1 MKEMMMFKRSV
12 IAMACIFALSACG
25 GGGGGSPDV
34 KSADT
39 LSKPAAPVVA
49 EDVEEEVLPKEK
61 KDEEAVGGAPQA
73 DTQDTTAGKG
83 GQDMAAVSEENT
95 GNGGAATTDKPKNE
109 DEGAQNDMPQNAAD
123 TDSFTPNH
131 TPASNMPAGNMENQA
146 PDNGESA
153 QPANQPDMA
162 NAADGMQG
170 DDPSAGGQN
179 AGNTAAAE
187 SANQTGNNQP
197 AGSSDSAPAS
207 NPAPANGGSN
217 FGRVDLA
224 NGIKLDSGSENVT
237 LTHCKDKVCGSDF
250 LDEEAPSKSEFES
263 LSDEKKI
270 EKYKKDGEKFT
281 NLVATEVQ
289 ANGVNKYVIIYKDKS
304 ASSSSARFRR
314 SARLRRSLPAEM
326 PLIPVNQ
333 ADTLIVDGEAVSLTG
348 HSGNIFAPEGNYRY
362 LTYGA
367 EKLSGGSYA
376 LRVQGEPAKGE
387 MLAGTAVYNGE
398 VLHFHTEN
406 GRPYPTR
413 GRFAA
418 KVDFGS
424 KSVDGIID
432 SGDDLHMGTQK
443 FKAAIDGNGFKGTWT
458 ENGSGDVSGRFYGP
472 GGEEVAGKYSYRP
485 TDAEKGGFGVFAG
498 KKEQD

>member
-1 MKEMMMFKRSV
+1 MFKRSV

-25 GGGGGSPDV
+25 GGGGSPDV
-34 KSADT
+34 KWADT
-39 LSKPAAPVVA
+39 LSKPAAPVVSEKETEA
-49 EDVEEEVLPKEK
+49 KED
-61 KDEEAVGGAPQA
+61 APQA
-73 DTQDTTAGKG
+73 GSQGQGEPSTQG
-83 GQDMAAVSEENT
+83 GQDMAAVSAENT
-95 GNGGAATTDKPKNE
+95 GNGGAATADNPKNE
-109 DEGAQNDMPQNAAD
+109 DEVAQNDMPQNAAG
-123 TDSFTPNH
+123 TDSSTPNH
-131 TPASNMPAGNMENQA
+131 TPDPNMPAGNMENQ
-146 PDNGESA
+146 
-153 QPANQPDMA
+153 PDMA
-162 NAADGMQG
+162 NTADGMQG
-170 DDPSAGGQN
+170 DDPSAGEN
-179 AGNTAAAE
+179 AGNTASAE
-187 SANQTGNNQP
+187 SANQTGNNQS
-197 AGSSDSAPAS
+197 AVSSDSAPAS
-207 NPAPANGGSN
+207 NSAHTNSGDD
-217 FGRVDLA
+217 FGRT
-224 NGIKLDSGSENVT
+224 NVGNSVVIDGPSQNIT
-237 LTHCKDKVCGSDF
+237 LTHCKGDSCNDDN
-250 LDEEAPSKSEFES
+250 LLYEEAPSKLEFES

-281 NLVATEVQ
+281 GLVAIKVEN
-289 ANGVNKYVIIYKDKS
+289 NGLNKYTIIYQ
-304 ASSSSARFRR
+304 AQPTR
-314 SARLRRSLPAEM
+314 SARSRRSLPTEM

-406 GRPYPTR
+406 GRSYPTR

-443 FKAAIDGNGFKGTWT
+443 FKAVIDGNGFKGNWT
-458 ENGSGDVSGRFYGP
+458 ENGGGDVSGRFYGP
-472 GGEEVAGKYSYRP
+472 AGEEVAGKYSYRP

>member
-1 MKEMMMFKRSV
+1 
-12 IAMACIFALSACG
+12 
-25 GGGGGSPDV
+25 
-34 KSADT
+34 
-39 LSKPAAPVVA
+39 
-49 EDVEEEVLPKEK
+49 
-61 KDEEAVGGAPQA
+61 
-73 DTQDTTAGKG
+73 
-83 GQDMAAVSEENT
+83 
-95 GNGGAATTDKPKNE
+95 
-109 DEGAQNDMPQNAAD
+109 
-123 TDSFTPNH
+123 
-131 TPASNMPAGNMENQA
+131 
-146 PDNGESA
+146 
-153 QPANQPDMA
+153 
-162 NAADGMQG
+162 
-170 DDPSAGGQN
+170 
-179 AGNTAAAE
+179 
-187 SANQTGNNQP
+187 
-197 AGSSDSAPAS
+197 
-207 NPAPANGGSN
+207 
-217 FGRVDLA
+217 
-224 NGIKLDSGSENVT
+224 
-237 LTHCKDKVCGSDF
+237 
-250 LDEEAPSKSEFES
+250 
-263 LSDEKKI
+263 
-270 EKYKKDGEKFT
+270 
-281 NLVATEVQ
+281 
-289 ANGVNKYVIIYKDKS
+289 
-304 ASSSSARFRR
+304 
-314 SARLRRSLPAEM
+314 M
-326 PLIPVNQ
+326 PLIPINQ

-406 GRPYPTR
+406 GRSYPTK

-458 ENGSGDVSGRFYGP
+458 ENGGGDVSGRFYGP

>member
-1 MKEMMMFKRSV
+1 MFKRSV
-12 IAMACIFALSACG
+12 IAMACIVALSACG

-39 LSKPAAPVVA
+39 PSKPAAPVVA
-49 EDVEEEVLPKEK
+49 EKETEVKE
-61 KDEEAVGGAPQA
+61 DAPQA
-73 DTQDTTAGKG
+73 GSQGQGAPSTQGS
-83 GQDMAAVSEENT
+83 QDMAAVSAENT
-95 GNGGAATTDKPKNE
+95 GNGGSATTDKPKNE
-109 DEGAQNDMPQNAAD
+109 DEGPQNDMPQN
-123 TDSFTPNH
+123 
-131 TPASNMPAGNMENQA
+131 
-146 PDNGESA
+146 
-153 QPANQPDMA
+153 
-162 NAADGMQG
+162 
-170 DDPSAGGQN
+170 
-179 AGNTAAAE
+179 AAE
-187 SANQTGNNQP
+187 SANQTGNNQS

-207 NPAPANGGSN
+207 NPAPANGGGD
-217 FGRVDLA
+217 FGRT
-224 NGIKLDSGSENVT
+224 NVGNSVVIDGPSQNIT
-237 LTHCKDKVCGSDF
+237 LTHCKGDSCDGDNL
-250 LDEEAPSKSEFES
+250 LDEEAPSKSEFDNLSES
-263 LSDEKKI
+263 ERM
-270 EKYKKDGEKFT
+270 EKYKKDGKSDKFT
-281 NLVATEVQ
+281 GFVADKLQMKGTNQ
-289 ANGVNKYVIIYKDKS
+289 YIIFYKPKTT
-304 ASSSSARFRR
+304 SSARFRR
-314 SARLRRSLPAEM
+314 SARSRRSLPAEM

-406 GRPYPTR
+406 GRPYPSR

-458 ENGSGDVSGRFYGP
+458 ENGGGDVSGRFYGP
-472 GGEEVAGKYSYRP
+472 AGEEVAGKYSYRP

>member
-1 MKEMMMFKRSV
+1 MFERSV

-49 EDVEEEVLPKEK
+49 EKETEVKE
-61 KDEEAVGGAPQA
+61 DAPQA
-73 DTQDTTAGKG
+73 GSQGQGAPSTQGS
-83 GQDMAAVSEENT
+83 QDMAAVSAENT

-109 DEGAQNDMPQNAAD
+109 DEGPQNDMPQN
-123 TDSFTPNH
+123 S
-131 TPASNMPAGNMENQA
+131 S
-146 PDNGESA
+146 
-153 QPANQPDMA
+153 
-162 NAADGMQG
+162 
-170 DDPSAGGQN
+170 
-179 AGNTAAAE
+179 E

-197 AGSSDSAPAS
+197 ADSSDSAPAS

-224 NGIKLDSGSENVT
+224 NGVLIDGPSQNIT
-237 LTHCKDKVCGSDF
+237 LTHCKGDSCNGDNL
-250 LDEEAPSKSEFES
+250 LDEEAPSKSEFENLNES
-263 LSDEKKI
+263 ERI
-270 EKYKKDGEKFT
+270 EKYKKDGKSDKFT
-281 NLVATEVQ
+281 NLVATAVQ
-289 ANGVNKYVIIYKDKS
+289 ANGTNKYVIIYKDKS
-304 ASSSSARFRR
+304 TSSARVRR
-314 SARLRRSLPAEM
+314 SARSRRSLPAEM

-376 LRVQGEPAKGE
+376 LSVQGEPAKGE

-406 GRPYPTR
+406 GRSYPTK

-432 SGDDLHMGTQK
+432 SGDDLHMGKQK

-458 ENGSGDVSGRFYGP
+458 ENGGGDVSGRFYGP
-472 GGEEVAGKYSYRP
+472 AGEEVAGKYSYRP

>member
-1 MKEMMMFKRSV
+1 MFKRSV
-12 IAMACIFALSACG
+12 IAMACIVALSACG

-39 LSKPAAPVVA
+39 PSKPAAPVVA
-49 EDVEEEVLPKEK
+49 EKET
-61 KDEEAVGGAPQA
+61 EAKEDAPQA
-73 DTQDTTAGKG
+73 GSQGQGAPSTQGS
-83 GQDMAAVSEENT
+83 QDMAAVSAENT

-109 DEGAQNDMPQNAAD
+109 DEGPQNDMPQN
-123 TDSFTPNH
+123 
-131 TPASNMPAGNMENQA
+131 
-146 PDNGESA
+146 
-153 QPANQPDMA
+153 
-162 NAADGMQG
+162 
-170 DDPSAGGQN
+170 
-179 AGNTAAAE
+179 AAE

-197 AGSSDSAPAS
+197 AGSSDSSPAS
-207 NPAPANGGSN
+207 NPASANGGSN

-224 NGIKLDSGSENVT
+224 NGVLIDGPSQNIT
-237 LTHCKDKVCGSDF
+237 LTHCKGDSCNGDNL
-250 LDEEAPSKSEFES
+250 LDEEAPSKSEFEK
-263 LSDEKKI
+263 LSESERM
-270 EKYKKDGEKFT
+270 EKYKKDGKDKFVG
-281 NLVATEVQ
+281 LVATTVKMERT
-289 ANGVNKYVIIYKDKS
+289 NKYIIFYTDKPPT
-304 ASSSSARFRR
+304 R
-314 SARLRRSLPAEM
+314 SARSRRSLPIEM

-398 VLHFHTEN
+398 VLHFHMEN
-406 GRPYPTR
+406 GRPSPFR

-418 KVDFGS
+418 KVDFVS

-443 FKAAIDGNGFKGTWT
+443 FKAVIDGNGFKGTWT
-458 ENGSGDVSGRFYGP
+458 ENGGGDVSGRFYGP
-472 GGEEVAGKYSYRP
+472 AGEEVAGKYSYRP

-498 KKEQD
+498 KKGQD

>member
-1 MKEMMMFKRSV
+1 
-12 IAMACIFALSACG
+12 
-25 GGGGGSPDV
+25 
-34 KSADT
+34 
-39 LSKPAAPVVA
+39 
-49 EDVEEEVLPKEK
+49 
-61 KDEEAVGGAPQA
+61 
-73 DTQDTTAGKG
+73 
-83 GQDMAAVSEENT
+83 MAAVSEENT
-95 GNGGAATTDKPKNE
+95 GNGGAATADNPKNE
-109 DEGAQNDMPQNAAD
+109 DEGAQDDMPQKAAD
-123 TDSFTPNH
+123 TDSLTPNH
-131 TPASNMPAGNMENQA
+131 TPAPNMPAGNMENQ
-146 PDNGESA
+146 
-153 QPANQPDMA
+153 PDMA
-162 NAADGMQG
+162 NTADGIQG
-170 DDPSAGGQN
+170 DGPSAGEN
-179 AGNTAAAE
+179 AGNTASAE
-187 SANQTGNNQP
+187 SANQTGNNQS
-197 AGSSDSAPAS
+197 AGSLDSAPAS
-207 NPAPANGGSN
+207 NSAHTNSGGD
-217 FGRVDLA
+217 FGRTNVA
-224 NGIKLDSGSENVT
+224 NGIKLDGGSENVT

-250 LDEEAPSKSEFES
+250 LDEEAPSKSEFEN
-263 LSDEKKI
+263 LSDEEKI
-270 EKYKKDGEKFT
+270 KRYKKDGKNFT
-281 NLVATEVQ
+281 GLVATKVEKK
-289 ANGVNKYVIIYKDKS
+289 GVNKYVIIYTDKTPT
-304 ASSSSARFRR
+304 R
-314 SARLRRSLPAEM
+314 SARSRRSLSEEM

-406 GRPYPTR
+406 GRSYPTR

-458 ENGSGDVSGRFYGP
+458 ENGGGDVSGKFYGP
-472 GGEEVAGKYSYRP
+472 AGEEVAGKYSYRP

>member
-1 MKEMMMFKRSV
+1 MFKRSV

-39 LSKPAAPVVA
+39 LSKPAVPVVA
-49 EDVEEEVLPKEK
+49 EDAGEEVLPKEK

-73 DTQDTTAGKG
+73 DTQDATAGEG
-83 GQDMAAVSEENT
+83 SQDMAAVSAENT

-109 DEGAQNDMPQNAAD
+109 DAGAQNDMPQNAAD
-123 TDSFTPNH
+123 TDSLTPNY
-131 TPASNMPAGNMENQA
+131 TTAPNMPAVDMGNQA
-146 PDNGESA
+146 PDSGESA

-162 NAADGMQG
+162 NAADGIQG
-170 DDPSAGGQN
+170 DDPSVGEN
-179 AGNTAAAE
+179 AGNTADQAE
-187 SANQTGNNQP
+187 NQAENNQVG
-197 AGSSDSAPAS
+197 GSQNPAS
-207 NPAPANGGSN
+207 STNPNATNGGGD
-217 FGRVDLA
+217 FGRT
-224 NGIKLDSGSENVT
+224 NVGNSVVIDGPSQNIT
-237 LTHCKDKVCGSDF
+237 LTHCKGDSCNDDN
-250 LDEEAPSKSEFES
+250 LLYEEAPSKSEFES
-263 LSDEKKI
+263 LNDSGRID
-270 EKYKKDGEKFT
+270 KYKKDGQDKFT
-281 NLVATEVQ
+281 NLVATKVEKK
-289 ANGVNKYVIIYKDKS
+289 GLNKYVIFYTDTPPTR
-304 ASSSSARFRR
+304 SARSR
-314 SARLRRSLPAEM
+314 RLRRSLPAEM

-362 LTYGA
+362 LTYRA

-406 GRPYPTR
+406 GRPYPSG

-432 SGDDLHMGTQK
+432 SGDDLHMGMQK

-458 ENGSGDVSGRFYGP
+458 ENGGGDVSGRFYGP
-472 GGEEVAGKYSYRP
+472 AGEEVAGKYSYRP

>member
-1 MKEMMMFKRSV
+1 MFERSV

-49 EDVEEEVLPKEK
+49 EKETEVKE
-61 KDEEAVGGAPQA
+61 DAPQA
-73 DTQDTTAGKG
+73 GSQGQGAPSTQGS
-83 GQDMAAVSEENT
+83 QDMAAVSAENT

-109 DEGAQNDMPQNAAD
+109 DEGPQNDMPQN
-123 TDSFTPNH
+123 S
-131 TPASNMPAGNMENQA
+131 
-146 PDNGESA
+146 
-153 QPANQPDMA
+153 
-162 NAADGMQG
+162 
-170 DDPSAGGQN
+170 
-179 AGNTAAAE
+179 AE
-187 SANQTGNNQP
+187 SANQTGNTHP
-197 AGSSDSAPAS
+197 ADSSDSAPAS

-224 NGIKLDSGSENVT
+224 NGVLIDGPSQNIT
-237 LTHCKDKVCGSDF
+237 LTHCKGDSCNGDNL
-250 LDEEAPSKSEFES
+250 LDEEAPSKSEFENLNES
-263 LSDEKKI
+263 ERI
-270 EKYKKDGEKFT
+270 EKYKKDGKSDKFT
-281 NLVATEVQ
+281 NLVATAVQ
-289 ANGVNKYVIIYKDKS
+289 ANGTNKYVIIYKDKS

-314 SARLRRSLPAEM
+314 SARSRRSLPAEM

-367 EKLSGGSYA
+367 EKLPGGSYA

-458 ENGSGDVSGRFYGP
+458 ENGGGDVSGRFYGP
-472 GGEEVAGKYSYRP
+472 AGEEVAGKYSYRP

>member
-1 MKEMMMFKRSV
+1 MFKRSV

-39 LSKPAAPVVA
+39 PSKPASPVVSEKETGA
-49 EDVEEEVLPKEK
+49 KED
-61 KDEEAVGGAPQA
+61 APQA
-73 DTQDTTAGKG
+73 GSQ
-83 GQDMAAVSEENT
+83 GQGAPSAQGSQNMAAVSEENT
-95 GNGGAATTDKPKNE
+95 GNGGAATADNPKNK
-109 DEGAQNDMPQNAAD
+109 DEEAQDDMPQNTAD
-123 TDSFTPNH
+123 TDSLTPNH
-131 TPASNMPAGNMENQA
+131 TPAPNMPAGNMENQA
-146 PDNGESA
+146 PDAGESA

-162 NAADGMQG
+162 NAADGIQG
-170 DDPSAGGQN
+170 DDPSAGGEN

-187 SANQTGNNQP
+187 SANQTGNNH
-197 AGSSDSAPAS
+197 SDSAPAS

-224 NGIKLDSGSENVT
+224 NGIKLDGGSENVT

-250 LDEEAPSKSEFES
+250 LAEEAPSKSEFES
-263 LSDEKKI
+263 LDDSGRI
-270 EKYKKDGEKFT
+270 NKYKKDGQDKFT
-281 NLVATEVQ
+281 NLVATEVK
-289 ANGVNKYVIIYKDKS
+289 ANGTNKYVIIYKDKS
-304 ASSSSARFRR
+304 TSSARVRR
-314 SARLRRSLPAEM
+314 SARSRRSLSAEM

-348 HSGNIFAPEGNYRY
+348 HPGNIFAPEGNYRY

-367 EKLSGGSYA
+367 EKLPGGSYA
-376 LRVQGEPAKGE
+376 LRVQGEPSKGE
-387 MLAGTAVYNGE
+387 MLAGAAVYNGE

>member
-1 MKEMMMFKRSV
+1 MFKRSV

-39 LSKPAAPVVA
+39 LSKPAVPVVSEKETEA
-49 EDVEEEVLPKEK
+49 KED
-61 KDEEAVGGAPQA
+61 APQA
-73 DTQDTTAGKG
+73 GSQGQGAPSAQGS
-83 GQDMAAVSEENT
+83 QDMAAVSEENT
-95 GNGGAATTDKPKNE
+95 GNGGAATADNPKNE
-109 DEGAQNDMPQNAAD
+109 DEGAQDDMPQKAAD
-123 TDSFTPNH
+123 TDSLTPNH
-131 TPASNMPAGNMENQA
+131 TPAPNMPAGNME
-146 PDNGESA
+146 
-153 QPANQPDMA
+153 NQPDMA

-179 AGNTAAAE
+179 AGNTAAQG
-187 SANQTGNNQP
+187 ANQAGNNQA
-197 AGSSDSAPAS
+197 AGSSDPIPAS
-207 NPAPANGGSN
+207 NPATTNSGGD
-217 FGRVDLA
+217 FGRTNVA
-224 NGIKLDSGSENVT
+224 NGIKLDGPSQNIT
-237 LTHCKDKVCGSDF
+237 LTHCKDTVCGSNF
-250 LDEEAPSKSEFES
+250 LAEEAPSKSEFES
-263 LSDEKKI
+263 LDDSRRI
-270 EKYKKDGEKFT
+270 NKYKKDGQDKFT
-281 NLVATEVQ
+281 NLVATEVK
-289 ANGVNKYVIIYKDKS
+289 ANGTNKYVIIYKDKS
-304 ASSSSARFRR
+304 TSSAQFRR
-314 SARLRRSLPAEM
+314 SARSRRSLPAEM

-367 EKLSGGSYA
+367 EKLPGGSYA

-406 GRPYPTR
+406 GRSYPTK

-458 ENGSGDVSGRFYGP
+458 ENGGGDVSGRFYGP
-472 GGEEVAGKYSYRP
+472 AGEEVAGKYSYRP

>member
-1 MKEMMMFKRSV
+1 MFKRSV

-39 LSKPAAPVVA
+39 PSKPAVPVVA
-49 EDVEEEVLPKEK
+49 EDAGEEVLPKEK

-73 DTQDTTAGKG
+73 DTQDATAGEG
-83 GQDMAAVSEENT
+83 SQDMAAVSAENT

-109 DEGAQNDMPQNAAD
+109 DAGAQNDMPQNAAD
-123 TDSFTPNH
+123 TDSLTPNY
-131 TPASNMPAGNMENQA
+131 TTAPNMPAVDMGNQA
-146 PDNGESA
+146 PDSGESA

-162 NAADGMQG
+162 NAADGIQG
-170 DDPSAGGQN
+170 DDPSVGEN
-179 AGNTAAAE
+179 AGNTADQAE
-187 SANQTGNNQP
+187 NQAENNQVG
-197 AGSSDSAPAS
+197 GSQNPAS
-207 NPAPANGGSN
+207 STNPNATNGGGD
-217 FGRVDLA
+217 FGRTNVA
-224 NGIKLDSGSENVT
+224 NGIKLDGPSQNIT
-237 LTHCKDKVCGSDF
+237 LTHCKDTVCGSNF
-250 LDEEAPSKSEFES
+250 LAEEAPSKSEFES
-263 LSDEKKI
+263 LDDSGRI
-270 EKYKKDGEKFT
+270 NKYKKDGQDKFT
-281 NLVATEVQ
+281 NLVATEVK
-289 ANGVNKYVIIYKDKS
+289 ANGTNKYVIIYKDKS
-304 ASSSSARFRR
+304 TSSARVRR
-314 SARLRRSLPAEM
+314 SARSRRSLPAEM

-367 EKLSGGSYA
+367 EKLPGGSYA
-376 LRVQGEPAKGE
+376 LRVQGEPSKGE

-406 GRPYPTR
+406 GRPSPSR

-432 SGDDLHMGTQK
+432 SGDGLHMGTQK

-458 ENGSGDVSGRFYGP
+458 ENGGGDVSGKFYGP
-472 GGEEVAGKYSYRP
+472 AGEEVAGKYSYRP

>member
-1 MKEMMMFKRSV
+1 MFKRSV
-12 IAMACIFALSACG
+12 IAMACIVALSACG

-39 LSKPAAPVVA
+39 PSKPAAPVVA
-49 EDVEEEVLPKEK
+49 EKETEVKEDVPQ
-61 KDEEAVGGAPQA
+61 AGSQGQGAPS
-73 DTQDTTAGKG
+73 TQGS
-83 GQDMAAVSEENT
+83 QDMAAVSAENT

-109 DEGAQNDMPQNAAD
+109 DEGPQNDMPQNA
-123 TDSFTPNH
+123 
-131 TPASNMPAGNMENQA
+131 
-146 PDNGESA
+146 
-153 QPANQPDMA
+153 
-162 NAADGMQG
+162 
-170 DDPSAGGQN
+170 
-179 AGNTAAAE
+179 GNTAAQGTNQAE
-187 SANQTGNNQP
+187 NNQVG
-197 AGSSDSAPAS
+197 GSQ
-207 NPAPANGGSN
+207 NPAPSSNPNATNGGN

-224 NGIKLDSGSENVT
+224 NGVLIDGPSQNIT
-237 LTHCKDKVCGSDF
+237 LTHCKSDSCNGDN
-250 LDEEAPSKSEFES
+250 LLSEEAPSKSEFEQ
-263 LSDEKKI
+263 LSDEDKI
-270 EKYKKDGEKFT
+270 KKYKKDGEKFT
-281 NLVATEVQ
+281 GLVADRLQMKGTNQ
-289 ANGVNKYVIIYKDKS
+289 YIIFYKPKTT
-304 ASSSSARFRR
+304 SSARFRR
-314 SARLRRSLPAEM
+314 SARSRRSLPAEM

-376 LRVQGEPAKGE
+376 LSVQGEPAKGE

-406 GRPYPTR
+406 GRPYPTK

-432 SGDDLHMGTQK
+432 SGDDLHMGKQK

-458 ENGSGDVSGRFYGP
+458 ENGGGDVSGRFYGP
-472 GGEEVAGKYSYRP
+472 AGEEVAGKYSYRP

>member
-1 MKEMMMFKRSV
+1 MFKRSV

-39 LSKPAAPVVA
+39 LSKPAAPVVSEKETEA
-49 EDVEEEVLPKEK
+49 KED
-61 KDEEAVGGAPQA
+61 APQA
-73 DTQDTTAGKG
+73 GSQGQGAPSAQGS
-83 GQDMAAVSEENT
+83 QDMAAVSEENT
-95 GNGGAATTDKPKNE
+95 GNGGAATADNPKNE
-109 DEGAQNDMPQNAAD
+109 DEGAQDDMPQKAAG
-123 TDSFTPNH
+123 TDSSTPNH
-131 TPASNMPAGNMENQA
+131 TPAPNMPAGNMENQ
-146 PDNGESA
+146 
-153 QPANQPDMA
+153 PDMA
-162 NAADGMQG
+162 NTADRMQG
-170 DDPSAGGQN
+170 DDPSAGEN
-179 AGNTAAAE
+179 AGNTAAQG
-187 SANQTGNNQP
+187 ANQAENNQA

-207 NPAPANGGSN
+207 NPAPANGGSD
-217 FGRVDLA
+217 FGRT
-224 NGIKLDSGSENVT
+224 NVGNSVVIDGPSQNIT
-237 LTHCKDKVCGSDF
+237 LTHCKGDPCNGDNL
-250 LDEEAPSKSEFES
+250 LDEEAPSKSEFEKLNES
-263 LSDEKKI
+263 ERI
-270 EKYKKDGEKFT
+270 EKYKKDGKDKFVG
-281 NLVATEVQ
+281 LVATTVKME
-289 ANGVNKYVIIYKDKS
+289 GTNKYIIFYTDKPPT
-304 ASSSSARFRR
+304 R
-314 SARLRRSLPAEM
+314 SARSRRSLPAEM

-367 EKLSGGSYA
+367 EKLPGGSYA

-406 GRPYPTR
+406 GRSYPTK

-472 GGEEVAGKYSYRP
+472 SGEEVAGKYSYRP

>member
-1 MKEMMMFKRSV
+1 MFERSV

-34 KSADT
+34 KLADT
-39 LSKPAAPVVA
+39 PSKPAAPVVA
-49 EDVEEEVLPKEK
+49 EKETEVKE
-61 KDEEAVGGAPQA
+61 DAPQA
-73 DTQDTTAGKG
+73 GSQGQGAPSTQGS
-83 GQDMAAVSEENT
+83 QDMAAVSAENT
-95 GNGGAATTDKPKNE
+95 GNGGSATTDKPKNE

-123 TDSFTPNH
+123 TDSLTPDH
-131 TPASNMPAGNMENQA
+131 TTAPNMPAGDMGNQA

-170 DDPSAGGQN
+170 DNPSAGGEN

-197 AGSSDSAPAS
+197 AGSSDSTPAS
-207 NPAPANGGSN
+207 NPAPTNGGGDFGRTNVANGVLIDGPSQN
-217 FGRVDLA
+217 
-224 NGIKLDSGSENVT
+224 IT
-237 LTHCKDKVCGSDF
+237 LTHCKGDSCSGDNL
-250 LDEEAPSKSEFES
+250 LDEEAPSKSEFEK
-263 LSDEKKI
+263 LSDADKI
-270 EKYKKDGEKFT
+270 NNYKKDGKNNNKFVG
-281 NLVATEVQ
+281 LVADRVKKDGT
-289 ANGVNKYVIIYKDKS
+289 NKYIIFYTDNPPT
-304 ASSSSARFRR
+304 R
-314 SARLRRSLPAEM
+314 SARSRRSRRSLPAEM

-367 EKLSGGSYA
+367 EKLPGGSYA

-387 MLAGTAVYNGE
+387 MLAGAAVYNGE

-458 ENGSGDVSGRFYGP
+458 ENGSGDVSGKFYGP
-472 GGEEVAGKYSYRP
+472 AGEEVAGKYSYRP

>member
-1 MKEMMMFKRSV
+1 MFKRSV
-12 IAMACIFALSACG
+12 IAMACIVALSACG

-39 LSKPAAPVVA
+39 LSKPAAPVVT
-49 EDVEEEVLPKEK
+49 EDVGEEVLPKEK
-61 KDEEAVGGAPQA
+61 KDEEAVSGAPQA
-73 DTQDTTAGKG
+73 DTQDATAGKG
-83 GQDMAAVSEENT
+83 GQDMAAVSAENT

-109 DEGAQNDMPQNAAD
+109 DEGPQNDMPQNA
-123 TDSFTPNH
+123 
-131 TPASNMPAGNMENQA
+131 
-146 PDNGESA
+146 
-153 QPANQPDMA
+153 
-162 NAADGMQG
+162 
-170 DDPSAGGQN
+170 
-179 AGNTAAAE
+179 GNTAAQGTNQAE
-187 SANQTGNNQP
+187 NNQVG
-197 AGSSDSAPAS
+197 GSQ
-207 NPAPANGGSN
+207 NPAPSSNPNATNGGN

-224 NGIKLDSGSENVT
+224 NGVLIDGPSQNIT
-237 LTHCKDKVCGSDF
+237 LTHCKSDSCNGDN
-250 LDEEAPSKSEFES
+250 LLSEEAPSKSEFEQ
-263 LSDEKKI
+263 LSDEDKI
-270 EKYKKDGEKFT
+270 KKYKKDGEKFT
-281 NLVATEVQ
+281 GLVADRLQMKGTNQ
-289 ANGVNKYVIIYKDKS
+289 YIIFYKPKTT
-304 ASSSSARFRR
+304 SSARFRR
-314 SARLRRSLPAEM
+314 SARSRRSLPAEM

-376 LRVQGEPAKGE
+376 LSVQGEPAKGE

-406 GRPYPTR
+406 GRSYPTK

-432 SGDDLHMGTQK
+432 SGDDLHMGKQK

-458 ENGSGDVSGRFYGP
+458 ENGGGDVSGRFYGP
-472 GGEEVAGKYSYRP
+472 AGEEVAGKYSYRP

>member
-1 MKEMMMFKRSV
+1 MFERSV

-49 EDVEEEVLPKEK
+49 EKETEVKE
-61 KDEEAVGGAPQA
+61 DAPQA
-73 DTQDTTAGKG
+73 GSQGQGAPSTQGS
-83 GQDMAAVSEENT
+83 QDMAAVSAENT

-109 DEGAQNDMPQNAAD
+109 DEGPQNDMLQN
-123 TDSFTPNH
+123 S
-131 TPASNMPAGNMENQA
+131 
-146 PDNGESA
+146 
-153 QPANQPDMA
+153 
-162 NAADGMQG
+162 
-170 DDPSAGGQN
+170 
-179 AGNTAAAE
+179 AE

-197 AGSSDSAPAS
+197 ADSSDSAPAS

-224 NGIKLDSGSENVT
+224 NGVLIDGPSQNIT
-237 LTHCKDKVCGSDF
+237 LTHCKGDSCNGDNL
-250 LDEEAPSKSEFES
+250 LDEEAPSKSEFENLNES
-263 LSDEKKI
+263 ERI
-270 EKYKKDGEKFT
+270 EKYKKDGKSDKFT
-281 NLVATEVQ
+281 NLVATEVK
-289 ANGVNKYVIIYKDKS
+289 ANGTNKYVIIYKDKS
-304 ASSSSARFRR
+304 TSSARVRR
-314 SARLRRSLPAEM
+314 SARSRRSLPAEM

-333 ADTLIVDGEAVSLTG
+333 ADTLIVDGEAVILTG

-376 LRVQGEPAKGE
+376 LSVQGEPAKGE

-406 GRPYPTR
+406 GRSYPTK

-443 FKAAIDGNGFKGTWT
+443 FKAVIDGNGFKGTWT
-458 ENGSGDVSGRFYGP
+458 ENGGGDVSGRFYGP
-472 GGEEVAGKYSYRP
+472 AGEEVAGKYSHRP

>member
-1 MKEMMMFKRSV
+1 MFKRSV

-49 EDVEEEVLPKEK
+49 EDAGEEVLPKEK

-73 DTQDTTAGKG
+73 DTQDATAGENS
-83 GQDMAAVSEENT
+83 QDMAAVSAENT
-95 GNGGAATTDKPKNE
+95 GNGGSATTDNPKNE
-109 DEGAQNDMPQNAAD
+109 DEGAQDDMPQKAAD
-123 TDSFTPNH
+123 TDSLTPNH
-131 TPASNMPAGNMENQA
+131 TPAPNMPAVNME
-146 PDNGESA
+146 
-153 QPANQPDMA
+153 NQPDMA
-162 NAADGMQG
+162 NTADGMQG
-170 DDPSAGGQN
+170 DDPSAGEN
-179 AGNTAAAE
+179 AGNTASAE

-207 NPAPANGGSN
+207 NPAPANGGGD
-217 FGRVDLA
+217 FGRTNVA
-224 NGIKLDSGSENVT
+224 NGIKLDGPSQNIT
-237 LTHCKDKVCGSDF
+237 LTHCKDTVCGSNF
-250 LDEEAPSKSEFES
+250 LAEEAPSKSEFES
-263 LSDEKKI
+263 LDDSGRID
-270 EKYKKDGEKFT
+270 KYKKDGQDKFT
-281 NLVATEVQ
+281 NLVATEVK
-289 ANGVNKYVIIYKDKS
+289 ANGTNKYVIIYKDKS
-304 ASSSSARFRR
+304 TSSARFRR

-376 LRVQGEPAKGE
+376 LSVQGEPAKGE

-406 GRPYPTR
+406 GRPYPSR

-458 ENGSGDVSGRFYGP
+458 ENGSGDVSGKFYGP
-472 GGEEVAGKYSYRP
+472 AGEEVAGKYSYRP

>member
-1 MKEMMMFKRSV
+1 MFKRSV

-39 LSKPAAPVVA
+39 LSKPAAPVVSEKETEA
-49 EDVEEEVLPKEK
+49 KED
-61 KDEEAVGGAPQA
+61 APQA
-73 DTQDTTAGKG
+73 GSQGQGAPSAQGS
-83 GQDMAAVSEENT
+83 QDMAAVSEENT
-95 GNGGAATTDKPKNE
+95 GNGGAATADKPKNG
-109 DEGAQNDMPQNAAD
+109 DEGAQNDMPQKAAD
-123 TDSFTPNH
+123 TDSLTPNH
-131 TPASNMPAGNMENQA
+131 TPAPNMPAGNMENQ
-146 PDNGESA
+146 
-153 QPANQPDMA
+153 PDMA
-162 NAADGMQG
+162 NTADGMQG
-170 DDPSAGGQN
+170 DDPSAGEN
-179 AGNTAAAE
+179 AGNTAAQG
-187 SANQTGNNQP
+187 ANQAENNQA
-197 AGSSDSAPAS
+197 AGSSDSTPAS
-207 NPAPANGGSN
+207 NPAPTNGGGDFGRTNVANGVLIDGPSQN
-217 FGRVDLA
+217 
-224 NGIKLDSGSENVT
+224 IT
-237 LTHCKDKVCGSDF
+237 LTHCKGDSCSGDNL
-250 LDEEAPSKSEFES
+250 LDEEAPSKSEFEK
-263 LSDEKKI
+263 LSDADKI
-270 EKYKKDGEKFT
+270 NNYKKDGKNNNKFVG
-281 NLVATEVQ
+281 LVADRVKKDGT
-289 ANGVNKYVIIYKDKS
+289 NKYIIFYTDNPPT
-304 ASSSSARFRR
+304 R
-314 SARLRRSLPAEM
+314 SARSRRSRRSLPAEM

-367 EKLSGGSYA
+367 EKLPGGSYA

-387 MLAGTAVYNGE
+387 MLAGAAVYNGE

-458 ENGSGDVSGRFYGP
+458 ENGGGDVSGRFYGP
-472 GGEEVAGKYSYRP
+472 VGEEVAGKYSYRP

>member
-1 MKEMMMFKRSV
+1 MFKRSV

-25 GGGGGSPDV
+25 GGGGGSPGV

-49 EDVEEEVLPKEK
+49 EDAGEEVLPKEK

-73 DTQDTTAGKG
+73 DTQDATAGENS
-83 GQDMAAVSEENT
+83 QDMAAVSAENT
-95 GNGGAATTDKPKNE
+95 GNGGSATTDKPKNE
-109 DEGAQNDMPQNAAD
+109 DEGPQNDMPQNAAD
-123 TDSFTPNH
+123 TDSLTPNH
-131 TPASNMPAGNMENQA
+131 TPAPNMPTGDMGNQA
-146 PDNGESA
+146 PDSGESA

-162 NAADGMQG
+162 NAADGIQG
-170 DDPSAGGQN
+170 DDPSVGEN
-179 AGNTAAAE
+179 AGNTAAQGTNQAE
-187 SANQTGNNQP
+187 NNQA

-224 NGIKLDSGSENVT
+224 NGIKLDGGSENVT

-263 LSDEKKI
+263 LDDSGRI
-270 EKYKKDGEKFT
+270 NKYKKDGQDKFT
-281 NLVATEVQ
+281 NLVATEVK
-289 ANGVNKYVIIYKDKS
+289 ANGTNKYVIIYKDKS
-304 ASSSSARFRR
+304 TSSVRVRR
-314 SARLRRSLPAEM
+314 SARSRRSLPAEM

-376 LRVQGEPAKGE
+376 LSVQGEPAKGE

-406 GRPYPTR
+406 GRPSPFR

-432 SGDDLHMGTQK
+432 SGDDLHMGKQK
-443 FKAAIDGNGFKGTWT
+443 FKAAIDGNGFKGNWT
-458 ENGSGDVSGRFYGP
+458 ENGGGDVSGRFYGP
-472 GGEEVAGKYSYRP
+472 AGEEVAGKYSYRP

>member
-1 MKEMMMFKRSV
+1 MFKRSV

-39 LSKPAAPVVA
+39 LSKPAAPVVSEKETEA
-49 EDVEEEVLPKEK
+49 KED
-61 KDEEAVGGAPQA
+61 APQA
-73 DTQDTTAGKG
+73 GSQGQGAPSAQG

-95 GNGGAATTDKPKNE
+95 GNGGAAATDKPKNE

-123 TDSFTPNH
+123 TDSLTPNH

-146 PDNGESA
+146 PDAGESE

-162 NAADGMQG
+162 NTADGMQG
-170 DDPSAGGQN
+170 DDPSAGGEN
-179 AGNTAAAE
+179 AGNTAAQGTNQAE
-187 SANQTGNNQP
+187 NNQT
-197 AGSSDSAPAS
+197 AGSQ
-207 NPAPANGGSN
+207 NPAPSTNPSTTNGGD

-224 NGIKLDSGSENVT
+224 NGIKLDGGSENVT

-250 LDEEAPSKSEFES
+250 LDEEAPPKSEFES
-263 LSDEKKI
+263 LSDEERIK
-270 EKYKKDGEKFT
+270 KYKKNGGKFT
-281 NLVATEVQ
+281 GLVATRVEN
-289 ANGVNKYVIIYKDKS
+289 NGLNQYTIIYQ
-304 ASSSSARFRR
+304 AQPTR
-314 SARLRRSLPAEM
+314 SARSRRSRRSLPAEI

-376 LRVQGEPAKGE
+376 LSVQGEPAKGE

-406 GRPYPTR
+406 GRPYPSR

-458 ENGSGDVSGRFYGP
+458 ENGSGDVSGKFYGP
-472 GGEEVAGKYSYRP
+472 AGEEVAGKYSYRP

>member
-1 MKEMMMFKRSV
+1 MFKRSV

-39 LSKPAAPVVA
+39 PSKPAAPVVSEKETEA
-49 EDVEEEVLPKEK
+49 KED
-61 KDEEAVGGAPQA
+61 APQA
-73 DTQDTTAGKG
+73 GSQGQGAPSAQGS
-83 GQDMAAVSEENT
+83 QDMAAVSEENT
-95 GNGGAATTDKPKNE
+95 GNGGAATADNPKNE
-109 DEGAQNDMPQNAAD
+109 DEGAQDDMPQKAAD
-123 TDSFTPNH
+123 TDSLTPNH
-131 TPASNMPAGNMENQA
+131 TPAPNMPAGNMENQ
-146 PDNGESA
+146 
-153 QPANQPDMA
+153 PDMA
-162 NAADGMQG
+162 NTADGMQG
-170 DDPSAGGQN
+170 DDPSAGEN
-179 AGNTAAAE
+179 AGNTAAQG
-187 SANQTGNNQP
+187 ANQAGNNQA
-197 AGSSDSAPAS
+197 AGSSDPTPAS
-207 NPAPANGGSN
+207 NPATTNSGGDFGRTNVANGVLIDGPSQN
-217 FGRVDLA
+217 
-224 NGIKLDSGSENVT
+224 IT
-237 LTHCKDKVCGSDF
+237 LTHCKDKVCSRD
-250 LDEEAPSKSEFES
+250 LLAEEVLLKSEFES
-263 LSDEKKI
+263 LDDSGRI
-270 EKYKKDGEKFT
+270 NKYKKDGQDKFT
-281 NLVATEVQ
+281 NLVATEVK
-289 ANGVNKYVIIYKDKS
+289 ANGTNKYVIIYKDKS
-304 ASSSSARFRR
+304 TSSARVRR
-314 SARLRRSLPAEM
+314 SARSRRSLPTEM

-333 ADTLIVDGEAVSLTG
+333 ADTLIVDGEAVILTG

-367 EKLSGGSYA
+367 EKLPGGSYA

-387 MLAGTAVYNGE
+387 MLAGAAVYNGE

-458 ENGSGDVSGRFYGP
+458 ENGSGDVSGKFYGP
-472 GGEEVAGKYSYRP
+472 AGEEVAGKYSYRP

>member
-1 MKEMMMFKRSV
+1 MFERSV

-49 EDVEEEVLPKEK
+49 EKETEVKE
-61 KDEEAVGGAPQA
+61 DAPQA
-73 DTQDTTAGKG
+73 GSQGQGAPSTQGS
-83 GQDMAAVSEENT
+83 QDMAAVSAENT

-109 DEGAQNDMPQNAAD
+109 DEGPQNDMPQN
-123 TDSFTPNH
+123 S
-131 TPASNMPAGNMENQA
+131 
-146 PDNGESA
+146 
-153 QPANQPDMA
+153 
-162 NAADGMQG
+162 
-170 DDPSAGGQN
+170 
-179 AGNTAAAE
+179 AE

-197 AGSSDSAPAS
+197 ADSSDSAPAS

-224 NGIKLDSGSENVT
+224 NGVLIDGPSQNIT
-237 LTHCKDKVCGSDF
+237 LTHCKGDSCNGDNL
-250 LDEEAPSKSEFES
+250 LDEEAPSKSEFENLNES
-263 LSDEKKI
+263 ERI
-270 EKYKKDGEKFT
+270 EKYKKDGKSDKFT
-281 NLVATEVQ
+281 NLVATAVQ
-289 ANGVNKYVIIYKDKS
+289 ANGTNKYVIIYKDKS

-314 SARLRRSLPAEM
+314 SARSRRSLPAEM

-367 EKLSGGSYA
+367 EKLPGGSYA

-458 ENGSGDVSGRFYGP
+458 ENGGGDVSGRFYGP
-472 GGEEVAGKYSYRP
+472 AGEEVAGKYSYRP

>member
-1 MKEMMMFKRSV
+1 MFKRSV
-12 IAMACIFALSACG
+12 IAIACIFALSACG

-39 LSKPAAPVVA
+39 PSKPAAPVVA
-49 EDVEEEVLPKEK
+49 EKETDAK
-61 KDEEAVGGAPQA
+61 EDAPQA
-73 DTQDTTAGKG
+73 GSQGQGAPSAQG
-83 GQDMAAVSEENT
+83 GQDMAAVSAENT
-95 GNGGAATTDKPKNE
+95 GNGGAATTDNPKNE
-109 DEGAQNDMPQNAAD
+109 DEGAQNDMPQNAA
-123 TDSFTPNH
+123 
-131 TPASNMPAGNMENQA
+131 
-146 PDNGESA
+146 
-153 QPANQPDMA
+153 
-162 NAADGMQG
+162 
-170 DDPSAGGQN
+170 
-179 AGNTAAAE
+179 E

-197 AGSSDSAPAS
+197 AGSQ
-207 NPAPANGGSN
+207 NPAPSTNPNATNGGGN

-224 NGIKLDSGSENVT
+224 NGVLIDGPSQNIT
-237 LTHCKDKVCGSDF
+237 LTHCKGDSCNGDN
-250 LDEEAPSKSEFES
+250 LLAEEAPSKSEFEK
-263 LSDEKKI
+263 LSDEDKI
-270 EKYKKDGEKFT
+270 SNYKKDGKDKFVGLIADRVKKDGT
-281 NLVATEVQ
+281 
-289 ANGVNKYVIIYKDKS
+289 NKYIIFYTDKPPT
-304 ASSSSARFRR
+304 R
-314 SARLRRSLPAEM
+314 SARSRRSLPAEI

-387 MLAGTAVYNGE
+387 MLAGAAVYNGE

-406 GRPYPTR
+406 GRSYPTR

-458 ENGSGDVSGRFYGP
+458 ENGGGDVSGKFYGP
-472 GGEEVAGKYSYRP
+472 AGEEVAGKYSYRP

>member
-1 MKEMMMFKRSV
+1 MFKRSV

-39 LSKPAAPVVA
+39 LSKPAAPVVSEKETEA
-49 EDVEEEVLPKEK
+49 KED
-61 KDEEAVGGAPQA
+61 APQA
-73 DTQDTTAGKG
+73 GSQGQGAPSAQGS
-83 GQDMAAVSEENT
+83 QDMAAVSEENT

-109 DEGAQNDMPQNAAD
+109 DEGAQDDMPQNAAD
-123 TDSFTPNH
+123 TDSLTPNH
-131 TPASNMPAGNMENQA
+131 TPAPNMPTGDMGNQA
-146 PDNGESA
+146 PDSGESA

-162 NAADGMQG
+162 NAADGIQG
-170 DDPSAGGQN
+170 DDPSVGEN
-179 AGNTAAAE
+179 AGNTAAQGTNQAE
-187 SANQTGNNQP
+187 NNQA
-197 AGSSDSAPAS
+197 AGSQNPAS
-207 NPAPANGGSN
+207 STNPSTTNSGGD
-217 FGRVDLA
+217 FGRT
-224 NGIKLDSGSENVT
+224 NVGNSVVIDGPSQNIT
-237 LTHCKDKVCGSDF
+237 LTHCKGDSCNDDN
-250 LDEEAPSKSEFES
+250 LLYEEAPSKSEFES

-281 NLVATEVQ
+281 GLVAIKVEN
-289 ANGVNKYVIIYKDKS
+289 NGLNKYTIIYQ
-304 ASSSSARFRR
+304 AQPTR
-314 SARLRRSLPAEM
+314 SARSRRSLPAEM

-398 VLHFHTEN
+398 VLHFHMEN
-406 GRPYPTR
+406 GRPSPFR

-424 KSVDGIID
+424 KYVDGIID

-443 FKAAIDGNGFKGTWT
+443 FKAVIDGNGFKGTWT
-458 ENGSGDVSGRFYGP
+458 ENGGGDVSGRFYGP
-472 GGEEVAGKYSYRP
+472 VGEEVAGKYSYRP

>member
-1 MKEMMMFKRSV
+1 MFERSV

-49 EDVEEEVLPKEK
+49 EKETEVKE
-61 KDEEAVGGAPQA
+61 DAPQA
-73 DTQDTTAGKG
+73 GSQGQGAPSTQGS
-83 GQDMAAVSEENT
+83 QDMAAVSAENT

-109 DEGAQNDMPQNAAD
+109 DEGLQNDMLQN
-123 TDSFTPNH
+123 S
-131 TPASNMPAGNMENQA
+131 
-146 PDNGESA
+146 
-153 QPANQPDMA
+153 
-162 NAADGMQG
+162 
-170 DDPSAGGQN
+170 
-179 AGNTAAAE
+179 AE

-197 AGSSDSAPAS
+197 ADSSDSAPAS

-224 NGIKLDSGSENVT
+224 NGVLIDGPSQNIT
-237 LTHCKDKVCGSDF
+237 LTHCKGDSCNGDNL
-250 LDEEAPSKSEFES
+250 LDEEAPSKSEFENLNES
-263 LSDEKKI
+263 ERI
-270 EKYKKDGEKFT
+270 EKYKKDGKSDKFT
-281 NLVATEVQ
+281 NLVATAVQ
-289 ANGVNKYVIIYKDKS
+289 ANGTNKYVIIYKDKS
-304 ASSSSARFRR
+304 ASSSFARFRR
-314 SARLRRSLPAEM
+314 SARSRRSLPAEM

-367 EKLSGGSYA
+367 EKLPGGSYA

-458 ENGSGDVSGRFYGP
+458 ENGGGDVSGRFYGP
-472 GGEEVAGKYSYRP
+472 AGEEVAGKYSYRP

>member
-1 MKEMMMFKRSV
+1 MAETIPAALNMKGMMMFERSV

-49 EDVEEEVLPKEK
+49 EKETEVKE
-61 KDEEAVGGAPQA
+61 DAPQA
-73 DTQDTTAGKG
+73 GSQGQGAPSTQGS
-83 GQDMAAVSEENT
+83 QDMAAVSAENT

-109 DEGAQNDMPQNAAD
+109 DEGPQNDMPQN
-123 TDSFTPNH
+123 S
-131 TPASNMPAGNMENQA
+131 
-146 PDNGESA
+146 
-153 QPANQPDMA
+153 
-162 NAADGMQG
+162 
-170 DDPSAGGQN
+170 
-179 AGNTAAAE
+179 AE

-197 AGSSDSAPAS
+197 ADSSDSAPAS

-224 NGIKLDSGSENVT
+224 NGVLIDGPSQNIT
-237 LTHCKDKVCGSDF
+237 LTHCKGDSCNGDNL
-250 LDEEAPSKSEFES
+250 LDEEAPSKSEFENLNES
-263 LSDEKKI
+263 ERI
-270 EKYKKDGEKFT
+270 EKYKKDGKSDKFT
-281 NLVATEVQ
+281 NLVATAVQ
-289 ANGVNKYVIIYKDKS
+289 ANGTNKYVIIYKDKS
-304 ASSSSARFRR
+304 TSSARVRR
-314 SARLRRSLPAEM
+314 SARSRRSLPAEM

-376 LRVQGEPAKGE
+376 LSVQGEPAKGE

-406 GRPYPTR
+406 GRSYPTR

-458 ENGSGDVSGRFYGP
+458 ENGGGDVSGRFYGP
-472 GGEEVAGKYSYRP
+472 AGEEVAGKYSYRP

>member
-1 MKEMMMFKRSV
+1 MFKRSV

-39 LSKPAAPVVA
+39 LSKPAAPVVSEKETEA
-49 EDVEEEVLPKEK
+49 KED
-61 KDEEAVGGAPQA
+61 APQA
-73 DTQDTTAGKG
+73 GSQGQGAPSAQGS
-83 GQDMAAVSEENT
+83 QDMAAVSEENT
-95 GNGGAATTDKPKNE
+95 GNGGAATADNPKNE
-109 DEGAQNDMPQNAAD
+109 DEGAQDDMPQKAAG
-123 TDSFTPNH
+123 TDSSTPNH
-131 TPASNMPAGNMENQA
+131 TPAPNMPAGNMENQ
-146 PDNGESA
+146 
-153 QPANQPDMA
+153 PDMA
-162 NAADGMQG
+162 NTADRMQG
-170 DDPSAGGQN
+170 DDPSAGEN
-179 AGNTAAAE
+179 AGNTAAQG
-187 SANQTGNNQP
+187 ANQAENNQA
-197 AGSSDSAPAS
+197 AGSSDSTPAS
-207 NPAPANGGSN
+207 NPAPTNGGGDFGRTNVANGVLIDGPSQN
-217 FGRVDLA
+217 
-224 NGIKLDSGSENVT
+224 IT
-237 LTHCKDKVCGSDF
+237 LTHCKGDSCSGDNL
-250 LDEEAPSKSEFES
+250 LDEEAPSKSEFEK
-263 LSDEKKI
+263 LSDADKI
-270 EKYKKDGEKFT
+270 NNYKKDGKNNNKFVG
-281 NLVATEVQ
+281 LVADRVKKDGT
-289 ANGVNKYVIIYKDKS
+289 NKYIIFYTDNPPT
-304 ASSSSARFRR
+304 R
-314 SARLRRSLPAEM
+314 SARSRRSRRSLPAEM

-406 GRPYPTR
+406 GRPYPSG

-458 ENGSGDVSGRFYGP
+458 ENGGGDVSGRFYGP
-472 GGEEVAGKYSYRP
+472 AGEEVAGKYSYHP

>member
-1 MKEMMMFKRSV
+1 MFKRSV

-39 LSKPAAPVVA
+39 PSKPAAPVVA
-49 EDVEEEVLPKEK
+49 EKETDAK
-61 KDEEAVGGAPQA
+61 EDAPQA
-73 DTQDTTAGKG
+73 GSQGQGAPSAQG
-83 GQDMAAVSEENT
+83 GQDMAAVSAENT
-95 GNGGAATTDKPKNE
+95 GNGGAETADNPENK
-109 DEGAQNDMPQNAAD
+109 DEGTQNDMPQN
-123 TDSFTPNH
+123 
-131 TPASNMPAGNMENQA
+131 
-146 PDNGESA
+146 
-153 QPANQPDMA
+153 
-162 NAADGMQG
+162 
-170 DDPSAGGQN
+170 
-179 AGNTAAAE
+179 AAE
-187 SANQTGNNQP
+187 SANQTGNNQS

-224 NGIKLDSGSENVT
+224 NGVLIDGPSQNIT
-237 LTHCKDKVCGSDF
+237 LTHCKGDSCNGDNL
-250 LDEEAPSKSEFES
+250 LDEEAPSKSEFENLNES
-263 LSDEKKI
+263 ERI
-270 EKYKKDGEKFT
+270 EKYKKDGKSDKFT
-281 NLVATEVQ
+281 NLVATAVQ
-289 ANGVNKYVIIYKDKS
+289 ANGTNKYVIIYKDKS

-314 SARLRRSLPAEM
+314 SARSRRSLPAEM

-367 EKLSGGSYA
+367 EKLPGGSYA

-458 ENGSGDVSGRFYGP
+458 ENGGGDVSGRFYGP
-472 GGEEVAGKYSYRP
+472 AGEEVAGKYSYRP

>member
-1 MKEMMMFKRSV
+1 MFKRSV
-12 IAMACIFALSACG
+12 IAMACIVALSACG

-39 LSKPAAPVVA
+39 PSKPAAPVVA
-49 EDVEEEVLPKEK
+49 EKETEVKE
-61 KDEEAVGGAPQA
+61 DAPQA
-73 DTQDTTAGKG
+73 GSQGQGAPFTQGS
-83 GQDMAAVSEENT
+83 QDMAAVSAENT

-109 DEGAQNDMPQNAAD
+109 DEGPQNDMPQNA
-123 TDSFTPNH
+123 
-131 TPASNMPAGNMENQA
+131 
-146 PDNGESA
+146 
-153 QPANQPDMA
+153 
-162 NAADGMQG
+162 
-170 DDPSAGGQN
+170 
-179 AGNTAAAE
+179 GNTAAQGTNQAE
-187 SANQTGNNQP
+187 NNQVG
-197 AGSSDSAPAS
+197 GSQ
-207 NPAPANGGSN
+207 NPAPSSNPNATNGGN

-224 NGIKLDSGSENVT
+224 NGVLIDGPSQNIT
-237 LTHCKDKVCGSDF
+237 LTHCKSDSCNGDN
-250 LDEEAPSKSEFES
+250 LLSEEAPSKSEFEQ
-263 LSDEKKI
+263 LSDEDKI
-270 EKYKKDGEKFT
+270 KKYKKDGEKFT
-281 NLVATEVQ
+281 GLVADRLQMKGTNQ
-289 ANGVNKYVIIYKDKS
+289 YIIFYKPKTT
-304 ASSSSARFRR
+304 SSARFRR
-314 SARLRRSLPAEM
+314 SARSRRSLPAEM

-406 GRPYPTR
+406 GRPYPSG

-443 FKAAIDGNGFKGTWT
+443 FKAVIDGNGFKGTWT
-458 ENGSGDVSGRFYGP
+458 ENGGGDVSGRFYGP
-472 GGEEVAGKYSYRP
+472 AGEEVAGKYSYRP
-485 TDAEKGGFGVFAG
+485 TDAGKGGFGVFAG

>member
-1 MKEMMMFKRSV
+1 MAETIPAALNMKGMMMFERSV

-49 EDVEEEVLPKEK
+49 EKETEVKE
-61 KDEEAVGGAPQA
+61 DAPQA
-73 DTQDTTAGKG
+73 GSQGQGAPSTQGS
-83 GQDMAAVSEENT
+83 QDMAAVSAENT

-109 DEGAQNDMPQNAAD
+109 DEGPQNDMPQN
-123 TDSFTPNH
+123 S
-131 TPASNMPAGNMENQA
+131 
-146 PDNGESA
+146 
-153 QPANQPDMA
+153 
-162 NAADGMQG
+162 
-170 DDPSAGGQN
+170 
-179 AGNTAAAE
+179 AE

-197 AGSSDSAPAS
+197 ADSSDSAPAS

-224 NGIKLDSGSENVT
+224 NGVLIDGPSQNIT
-237 LTHCKDKVCGSDF
+237 LTHCKGDSCNGDNL
-250 LDEEAPSKSEFES
+250 LDEEAPSKSEFENLNES
-263 LSDEKKI
+263 ERI
-270 EKYKKDGEKFT
+270 EKYKKDGKSDKFT
-281 NLVATEVQ
+281 NLVATAVQ
-289 ANGVNKYVIIYKDKS
+289 ANGTNKYVIIYKDKS
-304 ASSSSARFRR
+304 TSSARVRR
-314 SARLRRSLPAEM
+314 SARSRRSLPAEM

-376 LRVQGEPAKGE
+376 LSVQGEPAKGE

-406 GRPYPTR
+406 GRSYPTK

-432 SGDDLHMGTQK
+432 SGDDLHMGKQK

-458 ENGSGDVSGRFYGP
+458 ENGGGDVSGRFYGP
-472 GGEEVAGKYSYRP
+472 AGEEVAGKYSYRP